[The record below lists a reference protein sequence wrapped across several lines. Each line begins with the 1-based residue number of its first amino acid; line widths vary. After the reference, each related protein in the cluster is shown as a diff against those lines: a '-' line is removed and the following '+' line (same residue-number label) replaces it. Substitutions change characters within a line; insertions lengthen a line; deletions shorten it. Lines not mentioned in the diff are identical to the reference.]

1 MMKFFYSLNT
11 ILRPYRRVIYKVTN
25 FISNLIILLIGF
37 VLGVLVIRTNVIE
50 MIPSCLNL
58 YNFPI
63 NFGDITINFRS
74 IIIFIFL
81 LQFVVLAIKVIL
93 KKRKDD

>member
-1 MMKFFYSLNT
+1 MVNAFTN
-11 ILRPYRRVIYKVTN
+11 ILSWFT
-25 FISNLIILLIGF
+25 
-37 VLGVLVIRTNVIE
+37 
-50 MIPSCLNL
+50 SCLNL

>member
-1 MMKFFYSLNT
+1 MVNAFTN
-11 ILRPYRRVIYKVTN
+11 ILTW
-25 FISNLIILLIGF
+25 F
-37 VLGVLVIRTNVIE
+37 T
-50 MIPSCLNL
+50 SCLNL

-63 NFGDITINFRS
+63 NFGDVTINFRS

-81 LQFVVLAIKVIL
+81 LQFVLLAIKVIL

>member
-1 MMKFFYSLNT
+1 MVNVFTN
-11 ILRPYRRVIYKVTN
+11 ILTW
-25 FISNLIILLIGF
+25 F
-37 VLGVLVIRTNVIE
+37 T
-50 MIPSCLNL
+50 SCLNL

-63 NFGDITINFRS
+63 NFGDVTINFRS

-81 LQFVVLAIKVIL
+81 LQFVLLAIKVIL

>member
-1 MMKFFYSLNT
+1 MVNAFTN
-11 ILRPYRRVIYKVTN
+11 ILTW
-25 FISNLIILLIGF
+25 F
-37 VLGVLVIRTNVIE
+37 T
-50 MIPSCLNL
+50 SCLNL
-58 YNFPI
+58 YNFPV

-81 LQFVVLAIKVIL
+81 LQFVVLAIKVIM

>member
-1 MMKFFYSLNT
+1 MVNAFTN
-11 ILRPYRRVIYKVTN
+11 ILTW
-25 FISNLIILLIGF
+25 FS
-37 VLGVLVIRTNVIE
+37 
-50 MIPSCLNL
+50 SCLNL

-81 LQFVVLAIKVIL
+81 LQFVVLAIKVIM

>member
-1 MMKFFYSLNT
+1 MVNAFTN
-11 ILRPYRRVIYKVTN
+11 ILTW
-25 FISNLIILLIGF
+25 F
-37 VLGVLVIRTNVIE
+37 T
-50 MIPSCLNL
+50 SCLNL

-93 KKRKDD
+93 KKKKG

>member
-1 MMKFFYSLNT
+1 MVNAFTN
-11 ILRPYRRVIYKVTN
+11 ILTW
-25 FISNLIILLIGF
+25 F
-37 VLGVLVIRTNVIE
+37 T
-50 MIPSCLNL
+50 SCLNL

-81 LQFVVLAIKVIL
+81 LQFVVLAIKVIM
-93 KKRKDD
+93 KKRKGD

>member
-1 MMKFFYSLNT
+1 MVNAFTN
-11 ILRPYRRVIYKVTN
+11 ILTW
-25 FISNLIILLIGF
+25 F
-37 VLGVLVIRTNVIE
+37 T
-50 MIPSCLNL
+50 SCLNL

-63 NFGDITINFRS
+63 NFGDMIINFRS

-81 LQFVVLAIKVIL
+81 LQFVVLAIKVIM